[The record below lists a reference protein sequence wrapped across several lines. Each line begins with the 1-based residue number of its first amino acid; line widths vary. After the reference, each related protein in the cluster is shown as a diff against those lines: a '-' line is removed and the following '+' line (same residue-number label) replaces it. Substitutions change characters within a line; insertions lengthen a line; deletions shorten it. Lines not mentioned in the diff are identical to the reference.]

1 MNCFSDTRSAAWL
14 VSLLASLLAAC
25 GVAESEST
33 DRSASLEYGLQY
45 SFQPVP
51 SAGAVRVHLRLQQ
64 ARALVREISFDAD
77 GEFSDFEGDGALGRR
92 AGRVTWQPPATGG
105 ELSWRVSVER
115 QRDGSF
121 DAVLTPD
128 WGIMRMEDLVPRAR
142 TRTVKGASSRTT
154 LEFALPRNWSAISEY
169 SSLDLPIVVDRPN
182 RRFDEPT
189 GWVAMGKL
197 GVRRES
203 IAGTRVAIAAPEG
216 HDVRRMEMLA
226 LLNWTLPE
234 LNEILP
240 DALPRLTI
248 ISAGAPMWRGGL
260 SAPAS
265 FFLHAE
271 RPLISENAT
280 SPLMHEVMHTA
291 LRLRA
296 RDGYDWITEGLAEY
310 YGIELLRR
318 GRAITPRRARMA
330 LADQAGWA
338 ERATTLCAKSSTGE
352 TTALAVTL
360 FAELDQEL
368 RNKSDGSAS
377 LDDVLPVIAG
387 TEADLAS
394 LMKATETIIGE
405 TPDTLH
411 IDRMPGCRSIQ

>member
-1 MNCFSDTRSAAWL
+1 LWLAALVASAL
-14 VSLLASLLAAC
+14 SAC

-33 DRSASLEYGLQY
+33 DRGAALEYALHY
-45 SFQPVP
+45 SFHPVP

-64 ARALVREISFDAD
+64 ARAMVREISFDAD
-77 GEFSDFEGDGALGRR
+77 DEFSDFEGDGALGRR

-105 ELSWRVSVER
+105 ELSWRVAVER
-115 QRDGSF
+115 ERDGGF
-121 DAVLTPD
+121 DALLTPE

-142 TRTVKGASSRTT
+142 TRTIKGAYSRTT
-154 LEFALPRNWSAISEY
+154 LEFALPRDWSAISEY
-169 SSLDLPIVVDRPN
+169 SSVDLPIVVDRPE

-189 GWVAMGKL
+189 GWLAMGKL

-291 LRLRA
+291 LGLRA
-296 RDGYDWITEGLAEY
+296 RNGYDWITEGLAEY

-318 GRAITPRRARMA
+318 GRAITPRRARIA
-330 LADQAGWA
+330 LADQAEWS
-338 ERATTLCAKSSTGE
+338 ERAATLCAKSSIAE

-360 FAELDQEL
+360 FAELDHEL
-368 RNKSDGSAS
+368 RNKSEGSAS
-377 LDDVLPVIAG
+377 LDNVLPVIAG
-387 TEADLAS
+387 AEVDLAT
-394 LMKATETIIGE
+394 LTQAVRAIIGE

-411 IDRMPGCRSIQ
+411 IDRLPGCPSIQ

>member
-1 MNCFSDTRSAAWL
+1 M
-14 VSLLASLLAAC
+14 LASLLAAC
-25 GVAESEST
+25 GVAESEAT
-33 DRSASLEYGLQY
+33 DQGASLEYGLHY
-45 SFQPVP
+45 SFHPLP
-51 SAGAVRVHLRLQQ
+51 AASAVRVNLRLQQ
-64 ARALVREISFDAD
+64 ARALVREISFEAD
-77 GEFSDFEGDGALGRR
+77 DGFSDIEGDGALGRR

-105 ELSWRVSVER
+105 ELSWRVAVER
-115 QRDGSF
+115 ERDGSF
-121 DAVLTPD
+121 DAILTPE

-142 TRTVKGASSRTT
+142 TRTIKGAFSRTT

-216 HDVRRMEMLA
+216 HNVRRMEMLA
-226 LLNWTLPE
+226 LLNWALPE
-234 LNEILP
+234 LNDILP

-248 ISAGAPMWRGGL
+248 ISAGDPMWRGGL

-280 SPLMHEVMHTA
+280 SPLLHEVMHTA
-291 LRLRA
+291 LGLRA
-296 RDGYDWITEGLAEY
+296 RDGYDWITEGLAKY

-318 GRAITPRRARMA
+318 GKAITPRRARMA
-330 LADQAGWA
+330 LADQAEWS
-338 ERATTLCAKSSTGE
+338 ESATALCAKSSTAE

-360 FAELDQEL
+360 FAELEQEI
-368 RNKSDGSAS
+368 RSNSDGNAS
-377 LDDVLPVIAG
+377 LDDVLPMIAG
-387 TEADLAS
+387 NEVDLAI
-394 LMKATETIIGE
+394 LTDVVQAIIGE

-411 IDRMPGCRSIQ
+411 IDKLPGCRSIQ